1 MEERT
6 RALRLRRLR
15 FKSTY
20 ILLAPDRHVTFLSL
34 SFLIVELYLAKVSKR
49 WKKITRRSHIK
60 STLLL
65 LVITAL
71 ACRILAPGQ
80 GIKPVPLQ
88 WKCGVLTTGSPGKS
102 LLFPSFPAFPSSENG
117 TTTPPGTPRTENS
130 LTTTLRSPAPL
141 PALTPS
147 DSTFYPFYFFPGF
160 SLCLVQTLTLLHP
173 ISIASKLISL
183 VATLPPGPEI
193 IFFKYR
199 IHTAAL
205 LKSLTNV
212 LCQNH
217 QWRSPPPSQFVLWCS
232 PLVECPWDSGEG
244 RHGFFLVCSSVHQL
258 ITFTHT
264 VSLPP
269 NSPDL
274 LELSIICR
282 WFNPRKCFLMDIFSH
297 QMI

>member
-102 LLFPSFPAFPSSENG
+102 LLFPSFPVH
-117 TTTPPGTPRTENS
+117 
-130 LTTTLRSPAPL
+130 SPALRMEPPPHQGHPEQKIHLPRPCGPL
-141 PALTPS
+141 LPS
-147 DSTFYPFYFFPGF
+147 QL
-160 SLCLVQTLTLLHP
+160 SLHLTLHF
-173 ISIASKLISL
+173 IHFTSSL
-183 VATLPPGPEI
+183 VFHYA
-193 IFFKYR
+193 
-199 IHTAAL
+199 
-205 LKSLTNV
+205 
-212 LCQNH
+212 
-217 QWRSPPPSQFVLWCS
+217 
-232 PLVECPWDSGEG
+232 
-244 RHGFFLVCSSVHQL
+244 
-258 ITFTHT
+258 
-264 VSLPP
+264 
-269 NSPDL
+269 
-274 LELSIICR
+274 
-282 WFNPRKCFLMDIFSH
+282 
-297 QMI
+297 